1 MASGITNKPVEMSI
15 SIFSVAVFRI
25 IFVTLVL
32 ALSATAC
39 TQNKLPIIKSTK
51 DAISIKDGEGAK
63 KSGWRLNSNLKPD
76 IYNAQLIDGKPH
88 KVIFITDVDSIS
100 FMVEEG
106 NKYDFIIQKGEEL
119 YYTQIVGK
127 RHIPA
132 AVFDKEYQSAHRGKI
147 FVEVPEVYELVNVAL
162 SLTPTLS
169 QTQYMVYKDSDY
181 YARMVQW
188 FDKHRSHP
196 LIGSLEKV
204 VQKELVHYV
213 KLKSN
218 GYAFKFDN
226 NSRIVQ
232 SKIYDRIGFW
242 GSNDLREYLDQMQSF
257 SDDSNFREF
266 YKQNAKTYQDQITF
280 YRDTANIAGMVD
292 WLDKNFPNSKSYDA
306 YKVIF
311 SPLVYGTQN
320 AAWFESNGFKE
331 LQAHVN
337 FPYPWERKDKSG
349 RKIKMKKKTDTLLRT
364 VTVFTEINHGYINP
378 EAEKYT
384 DRILEAAAD
393 QDKWVDRSINPYY
406 NGGMAVFLEYMNWG
420 LIDLLANDLLPAGDH
435 GIVMD
440 SINKQMVKG
449 RGFRQFNEFSKNLL
463 KLYRNRKPGQTIA
476 DLYPQIIEW
485 FENNKP

>member
-1 MASGITNKPVEMSI
+1 
-15 SIFSVAVFRI
+15 
-25 IFVTLVL
+25 
-32 ALSATAC
+32 
-39 TQNKLPIIKSTK
+39 
-51 DAISIKDGEGAK
+51 
-63 KSGWRLNSNLKPD
+63 
-76 IYNAQLIDGKPH
+76 
-88 KVIFITDVDSIS
+88 
-100 FMVEEG
+100 
-106 NKYDFIIQKGEEL
+106 
-119 YYTQIVGK
+119 
-127 RHIPA
+127 
-132 AVFDKEYQSAHRGKI
+132 
-147 FVEVPEVYELVNVAL
+147 
-162 SLTPTLS
+162 
-169 QTQYMVYKDSDY
+169 
-181 YARMVQW
+181 
-188 FDKHRSHP
+188 
-196 LIGSLEKV
+196 
-204 VQKELVHYV
+204 VHYV